1 MESAPFGLFLQVTP
15 VKQESFGLISSKI
28 QMEEFAAKH
37 QVRFHIVFIIVDKPQ
52 CIRIPCPVE
61 GR

>member
-1 MESAPFGLFLQVTP
+1 MESAPFGLFMQVAP
-15 VKQESFGLISSKI
+15 VKQESFGLIFSKI